1 MCLIVFALECHPKY
15 RLVLAANRDE
25 YFERKT
31 ISAGYWPDNPSI
43 LAGRDLQSGGTWLG
57 VTTTGR
63 LAAATN
69 YRDTKWH
76 VENPPSRGLLVAE
89 YLSGNMSPPEYL
101 ENLKTRS
108 HRYEGFNLLFGDHSG
123 MYYYSNRGETE
134 NIVSSGIHGL
144 SNHLLDT
151 PWPKV
156 TAAKERLLAILNKNP
171 DASEEYF
178 SALADETP
186 FPDDTL
192 PDTGVGIKRER
203 FLSSIFMTS
212 RTYGTCFTTL
222 LIIDREDGF
231 RFVERSHDPQR
242 LSSTTA
248 EFSFMVQ
255 KS

>member
-1 MCLIVFALECHPKY
+1 MCLIVFALEYHPKY

-25 YFERKT
+25 YFDRPT
-31 ISAGYWPDNPSI
+31 IPAGYWPDNPSI

-63 LAAATN
+63 LAAVTN

-101 ENLKTRS
+101 ENLKTRG
-108 HRYEGFNLLFGDHSG
+108 HRYDGFNLLFGDSSG
-123 MYYYSNRGETE
+123 IFYYSNRGEAE
-134 NIVSSGIHGL
+134 NVVSPGIHGL

-156 TAAKERLLAILNKNP
+156 TSAKKRFEALLNK
-171 DASEEYF
+171 DTEEPEEF
-178 SALADETP
+178 FAVLADGAP

-192 PDTGVGIKRER
+192 PETGVGIKRER

-222 LIIDREDGF
+222 LFIDRENGL

-242 LSSTTA
+242 SSSATA
-248 EFSFMVQ
+248 EFSFVMHQ
-255 KS
+255 S